1 LLTNNKLEK
10 IIKNRNIINH
20 IKAQRLSWFGHIQ
33 RMQEDRITK
42 RMYKWKTIASRTSGR
57 PKNRWEDDIMN
68 DIKRLKIN
76 NWISEVQNRKKWKS
90 FVEMAKAVNQ

>member
-1 LLTNNKLEK
+1 
-10 IIKNRNIINH
+10 
-20 IKAQRLSWFGHIQ
+20 
-33 RMQEDRITK
+33 MQENRITK
-42 RMYKWKTIASRTSGR
+42 RMYKWKLLASRSSGR

-90 FVEMAKAVNQ
+90 FVEKAKAFKQ